1 MRAVASG
8 YWLCAAITLSL
19 VTGHA
24 QQSGPASADPRVG
37 LAAGVRDAGTAA
49 RHMALIASLPK
60 PEGFFDPNAPAG
72 VPAPPEETRE
82 QEEEVRRIEREHERA
97 GTPAPPRPGAD
108 NLNQGNSDLAFHQNQ
123 AFVGSFHG
131 FNVYDIE
138 SAGKPRH
145 LASVVCPGGQGDVS
159 VYRNLLFMSVEQTRA
174 RLDCGTGGV
183 AEHGECRPLSR
194 RPHLRCQRRA
204 AAETNSRRTDVPW
217 IAYAHA
223 CRRSGRYAECLHL
236 WIGHGSGPIGEG
248 TGKLFS
254 GRSRGGRQHSTL
266 QHRCHPNTA
275 GRSGQRPHR
284 QPSAHFRR
292 QSDRIASRASGRVVI
307 MDPERSAPA

>member
-1 MRAVASG
+1 MRAAATG
-8 YWLCAAITLSL
+8 YWSCAAIALSI

-49 RHMALIASLPK
+49 RHMTLVASLPK

-97 GTPAPPRPGAD
+97 GTPAPPRPGAN
-108 NLNQGNSDLAFHQNQ
+108 NLNLGNSDLAFHQNQ
-123 AFVGSFHG
+123 AFVGNFHG

-159 VYRNLLFMSVEQTRA
+159 VYRNLLFMSVEQTRG

-183 AEHGECRPLSR
+183 AEQVSADRFRGVRIFDVSDMR
-194 RPHLRCQRRA
+194 RPKQIA
-204 AAETNSRRTDVPW
+204 AVQT
-217 IAYAHA
+217 
-223 CRRSGRYAECLHL
+223 CRGSHTHTLVVDPDDTQNVY
-236 WIGHGSGPIGEG
+236 IYGSG
-248 TGKLFS
+248 TGRVRSAKELENCSAADPEEDANTALFS
-254 GRSRGGRQHSTL
+254 IDVIQYRFPLRPRHASSTV
-266 QHRCHPNTA
+266 RAFSPTK
-275 GRSGQRPHR
+275 RPD
-284 QPSAHFRR
+284 P
-292 QSDRIASRASGRVVI
+292 SRASGRAAI
-307 MDPERSAPA
+307 TDPERSAPG